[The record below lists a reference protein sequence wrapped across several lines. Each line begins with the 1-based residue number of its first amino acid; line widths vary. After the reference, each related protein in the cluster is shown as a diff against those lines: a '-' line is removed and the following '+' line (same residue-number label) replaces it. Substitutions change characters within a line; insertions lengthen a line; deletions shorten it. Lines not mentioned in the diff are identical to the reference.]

1 MQCTHEKSTNGWIPL
16 LGDAM
21 VGSRWQVARQ
31 ENGLPLA
38 LSSAILAAILLCSVS
53 VALAGHVSVVPM
65 ETEAQKAGTILT
77 VSSRF
82 LATNHSEQPVMGV
95 TVHAA
100 NGAPVLIGDIPPHGE
115 VMSAPIIFALD
126 LADFDGRN
134 LAFPVTVEFYEGEVL
149 QSVPASF
156 FCEIPQ

>member
-1 MQCTHEKSTNGWIPL
+1 M
-16 LGDAM
+16 A
-21 VGSRWQVARQ
+21 VSRWQVTNR

-38 LSSAILAAILLCSVS
+38 LSSAILAALVFSAS
-53 VALAGHVSVVPM
+53 VALAAQVSIIPA

-82 LATNHSEQPVMGV
+82 LATNHGEQPVMGV
-95 TVHAA
+95 MVYAA
-100 NGAPVLIGDIPPHGE
+100 NGSPVLIGDIPPHGE